1 MTSQEAAQVPMRTAE
16 TIVEEIENMYDEI
29 TRRAYEIFQKR
40 AGTHSLDLEDWLA
53 AEKQL
58 LFKPEVQVEDTTRQ
72 ITVTIGLGK
81 IRPLDVQLVVSPD
94 AMVIQATDPTTGKK
108 VFRTIE
114 FPRRIDVRKA
124 EARYSSGYLLV
135 TV

>member
-1 MTSQEAAQVPMRTAE
+1 MTSQEATLVPLRTAE

-40 AGTHSLDLEDWLA
+40 AGSHALDLEDWLA
-53 AEKQL
+53 AEQQL
-58 LFKPEVQVEDTTRQ
+58 LFKPEVQIEDTSRQ
-72 ITVTIGLGK
+72 ITITIGLGK

-94 AMVIQATDPTTGKK
+94 AMVIQAADPTTGKK
-108 VFRTIE
+108 AFRTIE

>member
-1 MTSQEAAQVPMRTAE
+1 MTSQEAELVPMRTAE

-53 AEKQL
+53 AEQQL
-58 LFKPEVQVEDTTRQ
+58 LSKPEVHVEDTTRQ
-72 ITVTIGLGK
+72 IIVTIGLGK

-94 AMVIQATDPTTGKK
+94 AMVIQAADPSTGKK

-124 EARYSSGYLLV
+124 EARYSGGYLLV